1 MASAFKTPKLERGL
15 ANDLR
20 DAWDVDGNLLW
31 TADLQVHL
39 AGNQGFRL
47 GPCTGRVKEV
57 RNMRAEAEA
66 EAVRWWKA
74 CLKAAAEQGIPWYEI
89 DPMTVL

>member
-1 MASAFKTPKLERGL
+1 MATTPKLERVL

-20 DAWDVDGNLLW
+20 DAWDVHGNLLW
-31 TADLQVHL
+31 TADLMVHL

-47 GPCTGRVKEV
+47 GPCTAHCKEV

-66 EAVRWWKA
+66 EGLRWWEA
-74 CLKAAAEQGIPWYEI
+74 VVRAAEEQGIPWDEI
-89 DPMTVL
+89 DPMTVLG